1 MSYEKQTWT
10 NNVSSI
16 DETKMNHIE
25 DGIYDNSI
33 DLEALYDKVLYKA
46 NDTFSTSY
54 TAFTGFVSNNTTE
67 IQFSVV
73 LPKRLDNITTIT
85 ITDLRGTL
93 RGNKG
98 YLNSDSTVHDFLSD
112 TSNYTITYAKKSE
125 NMIVII
131 INKSTAFTNVD
142 NNTPVSIAGYIGLT
156 FK

>member
-1 MSYEKQTWT
+1 MSYEKQEWT
-10 NNVSSI
+10 NNISTV

-33 DLEALYDKVLYKA
+33 DIEALYNKVLYKV

-93 RGNKG
+93 RGDKG
-98 YLNSDSTVHDFLSD
+98 YLNSDSTVHDFLTD

-131 INKSTAFTNVD
+131 MNKSTAFTNVD

-156 FK
+156 FN